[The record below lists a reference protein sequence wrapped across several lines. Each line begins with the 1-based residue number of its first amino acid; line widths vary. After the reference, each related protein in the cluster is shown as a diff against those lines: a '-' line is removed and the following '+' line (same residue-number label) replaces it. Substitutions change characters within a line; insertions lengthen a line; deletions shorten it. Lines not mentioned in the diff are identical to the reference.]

1 MRFNLRPMSKKKRD
15 NRGFVFST
23 NPDFNYD
30 YSQDEYQTVEPRLQN
45 LKIYLDRKARK
56 GKVVTLIT
64 GFHGSEDGLKALG
77 KELKSKCGVGGTAK
91 NSEIILQGDHREKVF
106 KYLMDKGYSKTK
118 KAGG

>member
-1 MRFNLRPMSKKKRD
+1 MSKNKRD

-23 NPDFNYD
+23 DPNFKYD
-30 YSQDEYQTVEPRLQN
+30 NSREEYSDLEPRLQN

-64 GFHGSEDGLKALG
+64 GYHGSDDGLKDLG
-77 KELKSKCGVGGTAK
+77 KTLKSKCGVGGTAK
-91 NSEIILQGDHREKVF
+91 NGEIILQGDHREKVYKF
-106 KYLMDKGYSKTK
+106 LLEKGYSKTK

>member
-1 MRFNLRPMSKKKRD
+1 MSKKKRD

-30 YSQDEYQTVEPRLQN
+30 YSQDEYQTVEPRMQN
-45 LKIYLDRKARK
+45 LKLYLDRKARK
-56 GKVVTLIT
+56 GKVVTLIA
-64 GFHGSEDGLKALG
+64 GFHGSDDDLKKLG

-91 NSEIILQGDHREKVF
+91 NGEIILQGDHREKVL
-106 KYLMDKGYSKTK
+106 KYLLDKDYSKTK